1 MSSDVLT
8 DVLTSTLAHSLKFKI
23 SDNYGEEESKYIKKN
38 GIKISGIA
46 TVFGEDSELP
56 KEEFFAYLNKGGD
69 MVNKAIWLEHQKR
82 ISVGHI
88 TDFLVESEG
97 DRLHINFVLPYGDT
111 LEAILPYLKNGFL
124 KDLSIHYKRKV
135 DDETGIPIK
144 NTLEI
149 IEVSLTSNGAV
160 KQSVITAMHSKN
172 INFIKKS
179 KKKKKL
185 IYL

>member
-1 MSSDVLT
+1 MISDI
-8 DVLTSTLAHSLKFKI
+8 LTSTLAHSLEFKI

-46 TVFGEDSELP
+46 TIFGEDSELP
-56 KEEFFAYLNKGGD
+56 KEEFFAYLNMGGD
-69 MVNKAIWLEHQKR
+69 MVNKAIWLEHQER
-82 ISVGHI
+82 IAVGHI

-97 DRLHINFVLPYGDT
+97 NRLHINFVLPYGDT

-135 DDETGIPIK
+135 DDETNKPVK

-172 INFIKKS
+172 IEFIKKS
-179 KKKKKL
+179 KKKKL